1 MEFVTGM
8 VVISSAGHDCGNLFV
23 VSGADE
29 RYVYVADGKE
39 RKLDSPKR
47 KNRRHIRVTDDIIPA
62 DSMSDKKLR
71 KALNALRA
79 RNKNIAE
86 ESEKLV

>member
-8 VVISSAGHDCGNLFV
+8 VVISSAGHDCGRWFV
-23 VSGADE
+23 VTGADE

-39 RKLDSPKR
+39 RRLSSPKR
-47 KNRRHIRVTDDIIPA
+47 KNRRHLRKTDKVISA
-62 DSMSDKKLR
+62 ECMSDNKLR
-71 KALNALRA
+71 KALNAMSA
-79 RNKNIAE
+79 QNIAE